1 MSNVTQDN
9 HVFCDMKYDVSN
21 ITENSHKH
29 FEVDYD
35 MDDVT
40 KTSRISIDT
49 AYDMWH
55 VANLS
60 QYDDDF
66 ATHVIIIKIK
76 FLNTFWNIKW
86 SSKEIIKKKVG
97 TYIIGNQCFKCLG
110 MIPILNY
117 HYQKLRILP
126 NYQFHHLL
134 LQ

>member
-1 MSNVTQDN
+1 
-9 HVFCDMKYDVSN
+9 
-21 ITENSHKH
+21 
-29 FEVDYD
+29 
-35 MDDVT
+35 
-40 KTSRISIDT
+40 
-49 AYDMWH
+49 MWH